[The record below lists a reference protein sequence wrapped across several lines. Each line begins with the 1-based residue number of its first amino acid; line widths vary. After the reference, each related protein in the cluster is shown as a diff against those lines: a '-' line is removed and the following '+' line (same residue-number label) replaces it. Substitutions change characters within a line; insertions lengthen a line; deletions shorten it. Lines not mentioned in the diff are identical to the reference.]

1 MFTEKLNKMRLV
13 INGKE
18 KVFSPE
24 TAPATL
30 SALLAQMEL
39 DEATVVAEIDGKIV
53 PRNAFST
60 TPLKDGMHLEL
71 VRFVAGG

>member
-1 MFTEKLNKMRLV
+1 MRLV

-18 KVFSPE
+18 KVFPTAS
-24 TAPATL
+24 APATL

-39 DEATVVAEIDGKIV
+39 DEATVVAEIDGKII
-53 PRNAFST
+53 PRPAFSS